1 MRHASRTAVLA
12 LLAFGVAA
20 SVAAPA
26 QADGALDKVTTHLY
40 YHETGAVDDR
50 EASALTLWNTIVG
63 EGDATGPSSAIFV
76 RATVS
81 GAETLTAGAVELVVS
96 AGKKR
101 LSRQRVSLDAYAAT
115 RGQPMTVP
123 FVLYGTG
130 CESLAVKVT
139 LLAGKKTVA
148 TRQLVLPFSCGE

>member
-1 MRHASRTAVLA
+1 MRTVSRIAAVATLAITTVAST
-12 LLAFGVAA
+12 
-20 SVAAPA
+20 AAPA
-26 QADGALDKVTTHLY
+26 LADATLDKVSTHLY
-40 YHETGAVDDR
+40 YHESGTVDDR
-50 EASALTLWNTIVG
+50 EASGLTLWNTIIG
-63 EGDATGPSSAIFV
+63 EGDATSPSSAIFV

-81 GAETLTAGAVELVVS
+81 GAETLTAGAVELVVT

-115 RGQPMTVP
+115 RGQAMTVP

-130 CESLAVKVT
+130 CESIAVKVT
-139 LLAGKKTVA
+139 VLAGKRTVG